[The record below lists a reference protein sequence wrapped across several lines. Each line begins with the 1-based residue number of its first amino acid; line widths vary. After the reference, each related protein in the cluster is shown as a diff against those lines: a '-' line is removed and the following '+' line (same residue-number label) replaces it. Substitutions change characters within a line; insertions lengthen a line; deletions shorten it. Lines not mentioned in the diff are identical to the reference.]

1 MSLKICRSCLCES
14 NEMKN
19 ILNIDL
25 KLSESDKIKFID
37 CYTAITDVYIQDNE
51 TTSSMPTTICEKCEN
66 DLIFSYKFRLQC
78 QKSDQELKL
87 RFVVKTETT
96 EEVEDIVLEPIVEIN
111 FELESSSDSEE
122 LKNASNCSDFSEED
136 NEEDADFESEPSL
149 SSERKTRSRRK
160 SRDKPISNNENI
172 SFKKALHLSIQNCEE
187 VGDIKAVFK
196 CIHCDEVSGFI
207 TSIRSD

>member
-25 KLSESDKIKFID
+25 KLSELDKIKFID
-37 CYTAITDVYIQDNE
+37 CYNAITDVYIQDNE
-51 TTSSMPTTICEKCEN
+51 TTTSSMPTTICEKCEN

-87 RFVVKTETT
+87 RFVVKTETA
-96 EEVEDIVLEPIVEIN
+96 EVEDIVLEPIVEIN

-122 LKNASNCSDFSEED
+122 LRNDADSSEFSEED
-136 NEEDADFESEPSL
+136 IEEDVDFESEPCR
-149 SSERKTRSRRK
+149 SSKRIRSRRK
-160 SRDKPISNNENI
+160 DKIEDKTMSNNENV
-172 SFKKALHLSIQNCEE
+172 SLKKALHLSILNCEDA
-187 VGDIKAVFK
+187 GDIKAIFK
-196 CIHCDEVSGFI
+196 CIHCDEVSIFI
-207 TSIRSD
+207 S